1 MVGMVSLILW
11 VEKRVTLLI
20 LGFCESLMES
30 HQCLKCQLR
39 IALLELGEC
48 RAYWH
53 KMVICRQAMTGH

>member
-1 MVGMVSLILW
+1 MGRKEGDSPDFRLLW
-11 VEKRVTLLI
+11 VLV
-20 LGFCESLMES
+20 ES